1 MDAGHCSISE
11 HAVRG
16 AERSSRGWWVG
27 EKFMWTIIHAGKGC
41 GERVKESGEATLK
54 DNDGGEG

>member
-54 DNDGGEG
+54 ATD